1 MNNDQNL
8 KFLIIDCRY
17 DYEYQGGHIQ
27 GAINVDSPET
37 LEHIFFK
44 NKHVI
49 SDQRF
54 LDALKQDPSGPLF
67 TALMQSDGTCMPE
80 TPPTDD
86 SPPILIFHCE
96 FSQKRGPR
104 GLRALRNLDR
114 KINSANWPKLDYP
127 EIYILEGGYREFVSQ
142 CGDFCSPKNSYI
154 EMVDKNYR
162 THYAEAREKEKKYWK
177 KKKFANDVFEGEVQ
191 KKHAGNGF
199 SLWKK

>member
-1 MNNDQNL
+1 M
-8 KFLIIDCRY
+8 FLTFYI
-17 DYEYQGGHIQ
+17 GGHIQ

-49 SDQRF
+49 SDSRF

-67 TALMQSDGTCMPE
+67 TALMQSDGTCKPE
-80 TPPTDD
+80 TPPTDE

-104 GLRALRNLDR
+104 GLRSLRNLDR

-127 EIYILEGGYREFVSQ
+127 DIYILEGGYKGFVSQ
-142 CGDFCSPKNSYI
+142 YGEGYCCPKNSYI

-162 THYAEAREKEKKYWK
+162 AHYAEAREKEKKSWK
-177 KKKFANDVFEGEVQ
+177 KKKFVNDIFEGEVQ
-191 KKHAGNGF
+191 KHVSNPDNNGF
-199 SLWKK
+199 SLWNK